1 MDLHHRFRRIISEKK
16 LSNRAFAI
24 KCGVSQPTFDKQI
37 RGLRP
42 ISSEVI
48 ISTLSAFPDISAE
61 WLLRGEGE
69 MLKASAPD
77 SVLGISLD
85 TIESLNRTIKTKDEN
100 IEILVN
106 RVKELENQLKNK

>member
-1 MDLHHRFRRIISEKK
+1 MNIVERLQELQKFSN
-16 LSNRAFAI
+16 LSVRAFAI
-24 KCGVSQPTFDKQI
+24 KCDLKQQTLDKQI
-37 RGLRP
+37 KG
-42 ISSEVI
+42 ISEPSANTL
-48 ISTLSAFPDISAE
+48 ISIANAFPDISAE

-69 MLKASAPD
+69 MLKPSTPN

-85 TIESLNRTIKTKDEN
+85 TIESLNRAIKTKDEN